1 MAVPDIFDEVAEDLR
16 ADRARA
22 MMRRY
27 GGLLAGAAVLVV
39 IAAGGYEIWAS
50 RRATAD
56 LAQATRYLAAQRIAA
71 GPAPSRAASLPELES
86 LARDGDVGYRTLARL
101 RAAGVKAEAGDLPGA
116 VALWNEV
123 SADSAADPL
132 LRDIATL
139 QWATHQ
145 IDTASPGDLTL
156 RLAPLMAQGNRLRP
170 MAEELSALLALRQGQ
185 TNAAL
190 DIYRRL
196 ATDTAAPDGLRG
208 RANGLLQRLGGGA

>member
-1 MAVPDIFDEVAEDLR
+1 MPDIFDEVADLR

-39 IAAGGYEIWAS
+39 IAAGGYEFWAS
-50 RRATAD
+50 RRAAAD

-71 GPAPSRAASLPELES
+71 GPAPGRAQALPELES
-86 LARDGDVGYRTLARL
+86 LARDGDVGYRSLARL
-101 RAAGVKAEAGDLPGA
+101 RAAGVKADTGDLA
-116 VALWNEV
+116 AASALWNQV
-123 SADSAADPL
+123 AADSSADAL

-145 IDTASPGDLTL
+145 IDTAAPGELTL
-156 RLAPLMAQGNRLRP
+156 RLAPLMAPGNPLRP
-170 MAEELSALLALRQGQ
+170 MAEELSALLALREGK
-185 TNAAL
+185 TDAAR